1 MTRLNIAQQRLHN
14 QHIARA
20 TFEKPGDVVAWL
32 GAVQAQDYLG
42 APWAVGLRTQDAV
55 EADIEQ
61 ALADKTIV
69 RTWPMR
75 GTLHFVAP
83 ADVRWML
90 RLLTPRIVT
99 RNAPR
104 LLKHF
109 DLDEATFARS
119 KELFVGALHGGRHLA
134 RDSMYKVLEAG

>member
-42 APWAVGLRTQDAV
+42 ALWAVGLRTQDAV

-69 RTWPMR
+69 RTWPTR
-75 GTLHFVAP
+75 GTL
-83 ADVRWML
+83 D
-90 RLLTPRIVT
+90 
-99 RNAPR
+99 
-104 LLKHF
+104 
-109 DLDEATFARS
+109 
-119 KELFVGALHGGRHLA
+119 GGRQLP
-134 RDSMYKVLEAG
+134 RDSMQKVHLACRIYPCGERRLHILERVAQDGLICFGPHAG